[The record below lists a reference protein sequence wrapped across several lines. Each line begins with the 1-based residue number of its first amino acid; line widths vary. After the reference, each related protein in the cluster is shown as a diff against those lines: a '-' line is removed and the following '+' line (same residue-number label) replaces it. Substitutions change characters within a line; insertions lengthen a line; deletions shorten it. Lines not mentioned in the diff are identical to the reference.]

1 MSRTPSTIAAGI
13 AAFAALAPAAVAM
26 PVDGPITS
34 SQIKTSS
41 LSGLTTSQRQDL
53 RSPDA
58 RDVGTRDAG
67 TRTRLV
73 MGHHALPPVF
83 PTANVD
89 LPPAH
94 QPRVLGADA
103 SNGFDV
109 TDAALGAG
117 GAFAAVVIATAGGV
131 ALRRRTA
138 RGLAA

>member
-1 MSRTPSTIAAGI
+1 MTRTPSTIAAGI

-26 PVDGPITS
+26 PTDGP
-34 SQIKTSS
+34 IKTSS
-41 LSGLTTSQRQDL
+41 VPGLTKSQRQDL

-58 RDVGTRDAG
+58 RDAATRQRHLAAG
-67 TRTRLV
+67 HV
-73 MGHHALPPVF
+73 SLPAV
-83 PTANVD
+83 
-89 LPPAH
+89 
-94 QPRVLGADA
+94 QPSRIVHVAA

-117 GAFAAVVIATAGGV
+117 GAFAALVVATAGGV